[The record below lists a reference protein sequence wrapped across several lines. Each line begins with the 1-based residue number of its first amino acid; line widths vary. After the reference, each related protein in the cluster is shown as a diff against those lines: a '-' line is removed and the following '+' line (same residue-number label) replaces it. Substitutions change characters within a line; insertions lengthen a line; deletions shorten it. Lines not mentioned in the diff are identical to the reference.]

1 MPTPYASATVSAPV
15 DAVWSLIRDFNGL
28 PGWHPAIAESE
39 IEGGVDPVSVG
50 AVRHLR
56 LADGG
61 EVRERLVTLD
71 DVDRRYTY
79 EFVESPYPVRK
90 YRSTIRVAPITT
102 TGESFVEWWSDF
114 ESEAADEAEL
124 TTTFGDGVYATGIEG
139 LRRHFDS

>member
-1 MPTPYASATVSAPV
+1 MPTPYASATVSAPA

-39 IEGGVDPVSVG
+39 IEDGVDPVSVG

-90 YRSTIRVAPITT
+90 YRSTIRVAPVTAT
-102 TGESFVEWWSDF
+102 DESFVEWWSDF

-124 TTTFGDGVYATGIEG
+124 TTAFGDGVYATGIEG
-139 LRRHFDS
+139 LRRHFGS